1 MEYSDVTIQCRD
13 CGNDF
18 VFTAGEQ
25 AFYAEKGFTNR
36 PSRCQ
41 SCRAAYKSRRD
52 SGSSYSSGGGGGGGG
67 SYGDR
72 APRGDRQM
80 FPATCDDC
88 GRETMVPFQPSGNK
102 PVYCSD
108 CFANRRQQS
117 SYPRY

>member
-1 MEYSDVTIQCRD
+1 MQEYADTTLKCRD
-13 CGNDF
+13 CGTDF
-18 VFTAGEQ
+18 VFTGGEQ

-52 SGSSYSSGGGGGGGG
+52 SGSSYSSGGMNGGGGY
-67 SYGDR
+67 SSMS
-72 APRGDRQM
+72 RGERQM
-80 FPATCDDC
+80 FPATCDQC

-108 CFANRRQQS
+108 CFAQRRQQS
-117 SYPRY
+117 SYRY